1 MFCFQTCDI
10 PAAENLGLYTY
21 EFNDLPMSEDETL
34 KSTIAM
40 FRDSNII
47 KKFRIPYDVSEVLST
62 ALCIMQ
68 WWGIPSHHQEN
79 PRVDWGIEKISQRLL
94 PVNP

>member
-62 ALCIMQ
+62 ALCI
-68 WWGIPSHHQEN
+68 GEGYHLITRKTQELTG
-79 PRVDWGIEKISQRLL
+79 V
-94 PVNP
+94 